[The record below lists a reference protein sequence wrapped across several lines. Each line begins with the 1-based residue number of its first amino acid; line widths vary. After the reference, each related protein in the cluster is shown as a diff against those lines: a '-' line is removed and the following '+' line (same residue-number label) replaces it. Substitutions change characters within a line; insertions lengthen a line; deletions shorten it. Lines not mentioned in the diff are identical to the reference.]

1 MTVILEHLLCD
12 LSSTRNY
19 VRKRAL
25 SLMAEYL
32 RTRYSPKF
40 AQENFATILYGC
52 LSSCKRGDSHEIGLG
67 SRTLGLLAITI
78 GYSYHA
84 EELVRETFSILSDAL
99 KKVSTDI
106 AAQKSVLL
114 CLAICSFSCANF
126 SERESSMK
134 LIWQVV
140 LSKPNPEVLAA
151 AIESWAFLLTC
162 AIDVGHRRNSW
173 TRVPMLYLML
183 LSGGDDHTIV
193 SAAADDAVAL
203 VMESELE
210 GRGRGRGRIHEI
222 LPVGEHKI
230 DLFSFSK
237 VYQSGYIVDFLE
249 HGALAHL
256 LENKF
261 LHENFGFCP
270 PDDDDD
276 KDVDRAESIEEGLCA
291 NWTCFEEI
299 GSYKEGEEPADEP
312 KTCSEKWFH

>member
-1 MTVILEHLLCD
+1 MILMNLL
-12 LSSTRNY
+12 SY
-19 VRKRAL
+19 ARKRAL
-25 SLMAEYL
+25 TLIAEYL
-32 RTRYSPKF
+32 RTRYRPRF

-84 EELVRETFSILSDAL
+84 EELVRETFPILSDAL
-99 KKVSTDI
+99 KKASTDI

-134 LIWQVV
+134 LIWKVV
-140 LSKPNPEVLAA
+140 LSKPGPEVLAA

-173 TRVPMLYLML
+173 TRVPILYLML

-210 GRGRGRGRIHEI
+210 GRVRIHET
-222 LPVGEHKI
+222 LPVGEHEI
-230 DLFSFSK
+230 DLFSFSE
-237 VYQSGYIVDFLE
+237 VYQAGYVVDFLE
-249 HGALAHL
+249 HGALAHF

-270 PDDDDD
+270 PDDGDDKDD

-312 KTCSEKWFH
+312 KTCSEKCFH